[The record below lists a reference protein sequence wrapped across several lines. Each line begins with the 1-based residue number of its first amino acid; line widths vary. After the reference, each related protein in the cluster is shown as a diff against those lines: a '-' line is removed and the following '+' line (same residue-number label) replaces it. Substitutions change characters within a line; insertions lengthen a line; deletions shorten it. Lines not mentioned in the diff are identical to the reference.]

1 MATIDRLPG
10 ELNAKRKRGDSLS
23 ESAVFSISLA
33 GFTATSELLSL
44 VTGLRVSL
52 VPVVVSASGTNGVLS
67 FSMPKADMAAIPSGT
82 YQWTTRVGSSASN
95 QTTYLDGW
103 FEVVP

>member
-10 ELNAKRKRGDSLS
+10 ELNVKRKRGDSLS

-67 FSMPKADMAAIPSGT
+67 FAMSKSDMAALPSGS
-82 YQWTTRVGSSASN
+82 YQWKTRLGSSPSN
-95 QTTYLDGW
+95 QTTYLEGW
-103 FEVVP
+103 FEVTP